1 MHLNLIVLLGSVRS
15 DRKGL
20 RVARYVERQ
29 FTDRGHAVTLVDPQE
44 LQLPLLD
51 RMYQEY
57 PKGSAPEVLE
67 RLASLYRAAD
77 AFVVVSAEYNHS
89 IPPALSNLLDHFLEE
104 VLLAAVV
111 DRLLFSRRVRRCAGR
126 HAAPRHA
133 LRARY
138 AEYSEPVSRSS
149 RRADVQRDG
158 RSVGCCHRPPV
169 PAVCRR
175 TRMVRRSTAGAAR
188 RRRSVLKRMSEP
200 PEGHARSGRIALE
213 AWCVTARDGLACPAW
228 RWRAKAE
235 RRKHPRQRPLLPVTS
250 RACAK

>member
-51 RMYQEY
+51 RMYKEY

-104 VLLAAVV
+104 YFFRPSAIVCYSAGSFGGVRAAMQLRMTLGELGMPSIPSLFPVPRVQDAFDDSGKATDPGTERRAQRFLDELEWYARALAA
-111 DRLLFSRRVRRCAGR
+111 
-126 HAAPRHA
+126 
-133 LRARY
+133 
-138 AEYSEPVSRSS
+138 E
-149 RRADVQRDG
+149 
-158 RSVGCCHRPPV
+158 
-169 PAVCRR
+169 
-175 TRMVRRSTAGAAR
+175 
-188 RRRSVLKRMSEP
+188 
-200 PEGHARSGRIALE
+200 
-213 AWCVTARDGLACPAW
+213 
-228 RWRAKAE
+228 RAKGT
-235 RRKHPRQRPLLPVTS
+235 PY
-250 RACAK
+250 